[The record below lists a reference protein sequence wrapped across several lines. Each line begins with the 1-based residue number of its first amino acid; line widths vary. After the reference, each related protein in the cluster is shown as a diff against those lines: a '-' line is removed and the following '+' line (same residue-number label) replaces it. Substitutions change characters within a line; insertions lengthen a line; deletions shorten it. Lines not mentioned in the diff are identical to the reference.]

1 MIKIFDPSQESEEEY
16 LRRIHLDNKT
26 NIEWKNDEQKK
37 AQKNK
42 EKINIVG
49 QDFQKADYL
58 YSNFISEVDKNI
70 NDKYKIPSN
79 FTTISKFILDDITVY
94 EVFKKNK

>member
-42 EKINIVG
+42 EKIN
-49 QDFQKADYL
+49 
-58 YSNFISEVDKNI
+58 NISD
-70 NDKYKIPSN
+70 
-79 FTTISKFILDDITVY
+79 TA
-94 EVFKKNK
+94 

>member
-37 AQKNK
+37 AKK
-42 EKINIVG
+42 
-49 QDFQKADYL
+49 
-58 YSNFISEVDKNI
+58 SEF
-70 NDKYKIPSN
+70 S
-79 FTTISKFILDDITVY
+79 FTTISNTYSDDSISWR
-94 EVFKKNK
+94 EH